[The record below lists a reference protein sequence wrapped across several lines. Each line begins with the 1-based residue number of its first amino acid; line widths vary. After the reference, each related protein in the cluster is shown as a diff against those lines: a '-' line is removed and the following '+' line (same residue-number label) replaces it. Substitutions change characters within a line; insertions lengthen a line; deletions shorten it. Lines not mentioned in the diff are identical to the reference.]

1 MSATFDNKPINSK
14 PNPLKHNNNYYVGHI
29 YSTFSTIPTD
39 YLFWYSPPK
48 NKSLTITGESKAQ
61 ILRLFKKSLLNSNL
75 ESACKFGIELHC
87 SNYLKEVFNILIEVY
102 GNYIH
107 IHNPQIGSQLIN
119 CYLKYEKQIVFPD
132 DSGSIKYPE
141 DDDFFLREDVQKL
154 NSTLNCQPIRNF
166 VIELI
171 TIICLS
177 HQKEMKLPIISKKDL
192 TPEYLY
198 KAARLLKIGGT
209 NLHKVV
215 KKEPLKIILKVIEKN
230 ILFKTPKIDKAIYWI
245 LWISRGNHDFKC
257 KHLSIDDIPKKES
270 NHWVWYVWKSIFKR
284 VKYLEPP
291 RRETIKELYNLFKVN
306 FTKKIVK
313 SRLPLVFFAIRSL
326 EFNMRNQPVSIL
338 NNLHLHIQ
346 AYSNVN
352 VLYKNLQIRL
362 MRKSWIDVVGE
373 KVKQKRIS
381 KVKKEIK
388 KEKEYSSIQNKMAYL
403 DIIPKANTHF

>member
-1 MSATFDNKPINSK
+1 
-14 PNPLKHNNNYYVGHI
+14 
-29 YSTFSTIPTD
+29 
-39 YLFWYSPPK
+39 
-48 NKSLTITGESKAQ
+48 
-61 ILRLFKKSLLNSNL
+61 
-75 ESACKFGIELHC
+75 
-87 SNYLKEVFNILIEVY
+87 
-102 GNYIH
+102 
-107 IHNPQIGSQLIN
+107 
-119 CYLKYEKQIVFPD
+119 
-132 DSGSIKYPE
+132 
-141 DDDFFLREDVQKL
+141 
-154 NSTLNCQPIRNF
+154 
-166 VIELI
+166 
-171 TIICLS
+171 
-177 HQKEMKLPIISKKDL
+177 
-192 TPEYLY
+192 
-198 KAARLLKIGGT
+198 
-209 NLHKVV
+209 LHKVV

-306 FTKKIVK
+306 FTKNIVK

-362 MRKSWIDVVGE
+362 MRRSWIDVVGE
-373 KVKQKRIS
+373 KVREKRIS

>member
-1 MSATFDNKPINSK
+1 MFATFDNKPINSK
-14 PNPLKHNNNYYVGHI
+14 PNTLKHNNNYYVGHI